1 MNRAQKE
8 ATVAELNALWAD
20 ASCLYLADY
29 RGLSVQD
36 VDELRNKCREAGV
49 QYRVV
54 KNSLA
59 VRAIEG
65 TDKAALASA
74 FVGPTAVAWT
84 AEDASAPAKV
94 LADFAKE
101 YDALELKEAVVEG
114 ASLDAAQVTA
124 LSKLPS
130 RDELRSQLLSVLVA
144 PMQQIVSVISA
155 PARDVVGVIDA
166 YAKKLGDEDNG

>member
-1 MNRAQKE
+1 MNRADKE
-8 ATVAELNALWAD
+8 AQVAELNALWAD

-29 RGLSVQD
+29 RGLTVED
-36 VDELRNKCREAGV
+36 ANELRNKCREAGV

-54 KNSLA
+54 KNTLA
-59 VRAIEG
+59 KRAIEG
-65 TDKAALASA
+65 TDKAPLDAS
-74 FVGPTAVAWT
+74 FVGPTAAAWT
-84 AEDASAPAKV
+84 EDDAAAPAKV

-101 YDALELKEAVVEG
+101 KQALELKEAVVEG
-114 ASLDAAQVTA
+114 AALDPAQVHA

-166 YAKKLGDEDNG
+166 YAKKLGDENDG